1 MKFKYSEIQPNQLEE
16 ASSLILRTY
25 LEYNTDGLSDESIEE
40 FKRLT
45 TAEYFKEWLDWKDKL
60 PKFFNMWVC
69 TDEDTGKIVGVSVG
83 YYDKLDN
90 LFVDRRYHR
99 KGIAKRLFEIML
111 EYFNPAKMRVFSSL
125 YAQDFYRKLG
135 FVDVV
140 VPAGSN
146 LVEFLDS
153 LQNSSD
159 FELVTF
165 NIYGEFCSGFVPN
178 DPQLS
183 NQWYLGAINIFD
195 A

>member
-1 MKFKYSEIQPNQLEE
+1 MKKLSFLTAVFVAVTTFATAQSNLKNIEGSYYIEAGEKDILVNSSIVTVKFKNGVEQSKIPLDT
-16 ASSLILRTY
+16 LRA
-25 LEYNTDGLSDESIEE
+25 N
-40 FKRLT
+40 
-45 TAEYFKEWLDWKDKL
+45 
-60 PKFFNMWVC
+60 
-69 TDEDTGKIVGVSVG
+69 
-83 YYDKLDN
+83 
-90 LFVDRRYHR
+90 
-99 KGIAKRLFEIML
+99 
-111 EYFNPAKMRVFSSL
+111 
-125 YAQDFYRKLG
+125 KLG